1 MTDLFAL
8 QLNLLVATRVAEE
21 GLDFSAC
28 NVVVRF
34 DSLETIT
41 GFVVLIFSTCR
52 SLYPFKD
59 RIYSY
64 IQSRGRA
71 RTAQALFVVIAE
83 EGSEDSAR
91 YHRYV
96 KQEVELKELYADRPI
111 DEDLDEPELD
121 DLPTYTTPAGALLTY
136 RNSVPLLSSFCSLL
150 NRTDQF
156 TPAQKPI
163 YQLLDE
169 KPPFRC
175 QLTLPKVQALRQRC
189 FTSDYLPTKKAAR
202 QQTAFNCCLKLYRAG
217 ALDDHLLPMRETSH
231 IGAKDADGRPVS
243 RAPFP
248 KHSPIASPNPFG
260 NFRTSDKTYLHIVE
274 IVNSSGTRL
283 LGLVCG
289 LPQGGLEAG
298 ELFGREGS
306 RSTVRIIG
314 MKEHGWS
321 SVEEREERLKQL
333 EYFNRLVVSIQ
344 LNRKLS
350 NETFYA
356 LWTLVTPAGDID
368 FDGIDNAFVRFDESL
383 VTPESII
390 VLPFRRPRRR
400 LGYFLRV
407 RQDVTSSSP
416 TSEIEAN
423 APQKRKVI
431 QR

>member
-1 MTDLFAL
+1 L

-41 GFVVLIFSTCR
+41 GFVDLSLLAPSLQMLIS
-52 SLYPFKD
+52 D
-59 RIYSY
+59 HIHSY

-83 EGSEDSAR
+83 EGSEEAAR

-96 KQEVELKELYADRPI
+96 KQEVELKELYADRPV

-121 DLPTYTTPAGALLTY
+121 DLPTFSTPAGALLTY

-156 TPAQKPI
+156 TPVQKPM
-163 YQLLDE
+163 YQLLEE

-189 FTSDYLPTKKAAR
+189 FTSDHLPTKKAAR

-217 ALDDHLLPMRETSH
+217 ALDDHLLPMRETSAV
-231 IGAKDADGRPVS
+231 GAKDADGRKVD
-243 RAPFP
+243 RTPFP

-260 NFRTSDKTYLHIVE
+260 NFRISDKVYLHVVE
-274 IVNSSGTRL
+274 IVNSSGTRR
-283 LGLVCG
+283 LGLLCATPQAG
-289 LPQGGLEAG
+289 LDSG
-298 ELFGREGS
+298 ELFGYEQS
-306 RSTVRIIG
+306 RSTVRIIE
-314 MKEHGWS
+314 MKELNWN
-321 SVEEREERLKQL
+321 SVEEREERLKQV
-333 EYFNRLVVSIQ
+333 EYFNRLCVSVQ

-350 NETFYA
+350 NESFYA
-356 LWTLVTPAGDID
+356 LWTLVTPAGEID
-368 FDGIDNAFVRFDESL
+368 YDGIDNAFVRFDESL

-407 RQDVTSSSP
+407 RKDVTSSSP
-416 TSEIEAN
+416 TAEIEAN
-423 APQKRKVI
+423 APKAKRKVI